1 MQNENGK
8 FANCAPKC
16 KMTLCH
22 IESTSNLNPPFAHY
36 EYGTPAPRHRPT
48 HAPHSS
54 HDPHDD
60 GTDTNGR
67 SSDGRPA
74 PNRRNILVEIFCSG
88 HATISCRCRYRCC
101 TGGHPIPR
109 PRNTGP
115 SSHHS
120 HTMEATGAGA
130 GVGCHCSRR
139 FLEAAISARRAIRQ
153 GQK

>member
-1 MQNENGK
+1 MQ
-8 FANCAPKC
+8 ANAKRKWKIC
-16 KMTLCH
+16 KLQNDTVSYRKHLKPQSPFCP
-22 IESTSNLNPPFAHY
+22 LPP
-36 EYGTPAPRHRPT
+36 PHRPT
-48 HAPHSS
+48 PHIPR

-74 PNRRNILVEIFCSG
+74 PNRRKILVEIFCSG

-115 SSHHS
+115 PSHHS